1 MTEDNTSMSS
11 LVGAEQSHPKVETA
25 SGPCPA
31 ESGTQKYYYW
41 RTRHLYSTFVGYAI
55 YYFVRK
61 NLPVAMPLMEKDLG
75 ISKADLGKFLTLH
88 DVLYGCSKFANG
100 VLGDRSNARWFM
112 AIGLGGSA
120 ILNLAFGFSSAVQWL
135 GFWWVANAWFQ
146 GMGFPPCARLLSH
159 WFSAAERGRK
169 WGIWNTSHQVGGAVI
184 LVLAGWLGTN
194 YGWRSIFI
202 APAIIALLTTV
213 FLINRLRDTPE
224 SMGLPP
230 IEEFS
235 ALHLEQKKATEA
247 RPVEAEAVQPED
259 QSVSGAPEPVNP
271 LSLVVRNPYIWLI
284 CLANFFV
291 YVVRFS
297 FFNWAP
303 TYLHEVKQISLQMA
317 GNMTANFE
325 IAGLFG
331 SILAGWLADRYSR
344 TPVCVAY
351 MLSTALCVLAF
362 WKTPMGHAA
371 LDGLWLFGVGFF
383 IYGPQFLVGV
393 MVTDL
398 AGKRAAGTAI
408 GMTGF
413 FGYLSGI
420 LSGYGLGK
428 MVETHGWDPTF
439 QVMLGCC
446 IAAAVPFMCCW
457 KKT

>member
-1 MTEDNTSMSS
+1 MT
-11 LVGAEQSHPKVETA
+11 VET
-25 SGPCPA
+25 
-31 ESGTQKYYYW
+31 TQKYHYW
-41 RTRHLYSTFVGYAI
+41 RTRHLYSTFVGYAV

-75 ISKADLGKFLTLH
+75 ISKVDLGKFLTLH

-159 WFSAAERGRK
+159 WFSTAERGRK
-169 WGIWNTSHQVGGAVI
+169 WGIWNTSHQVGGAAI

-194 YGWRSIFI
+194 FGWRSIFI
-202 APAIIALLTTV
+202 VPAIIALLTTA

-224 SMGLPP
+224 SMGMPP
-230 IEEFS
+230 IEEFAAS
-235 ALHLEQKKATEA
+235 HLELKIDDQKDNPQNSVTGPRETEC
-247 RPVEAEAVQPED
+247 VGAETVQPED
-259 QSVSGAPEPVNP
+259 RSVSGTSGPGT
-271 LSLVVRNPYIWLI
+271 LSLVVHNPYIWLI
-284 CLANFFV
+284 CLANFFI

-303 TYLHEVKQISLQMA
+303 TYLHEVKQISLQMS
-317 GNMTANFE
+317 GNLTANFE

-331 SILAGWLADRYSR
+331 SVLAGWLADRYSR

-351 MLSTALCVLAF
+351 MMLTALCVFAF
-362 WKTPMGHAA
+362 WKTPMGLPL

-428 MVETHGWDPTF
+428 MVETYGWDPTF
-439 QVMLGCC
+439 QIMLFCC
-446 IAAAVPFMCCW
+446 LGAAVPFMFCW